1 MVQDEA
7 AQLIAH
13 LVSPK
18 PGENILELCAAPGG
32 KTTHLAQL
40 MNNQGRIVAVDI
52 RLNKL
57 ALLEENGSRLGIA
70 IIKALL
76 GDASCSLPL
85 KNKKEFDKVLL
96 DVPCSGLGILRRHP
110 EGKWVKSLR
119 TISRL
124 KKNQFTIIE
133 NAARYV
139 KPGGIMVYS
148 TCTLNAQE
156 NEHLV
161 EKFLS
166 RSGNTFHI
174 EDPLPYLP
182 SQVKRCIDRQG
193 YLKTF
198 PHRGSMDGFF
208 GVRLRRIS

>member
-85 KNKKEFDKVLL
+85 RNKEEFDKVLL

-119 TISRL
+119 PISRL
-124 KKNQFTIIE
+124 KKNQFAIIE
-133 NAARYV
+133 NAASYV

-166 RSGNTFHI
+166 RR
-174 EDPLPYLP
+174 
-182 SQVKRCIDRQG
+182 KR
-193 YLKTF
+193 L
-198 PHRGSMDGFF
+198 F
-208 GVRLRRIS
+208 GAHPIF